1 MALKFGTS
9 GVRGL
14 VLDMSDAECYL
25 YTKSFVQYVKKK
37 CIVTPKVVALAG
49 DYRSSTTWIK
59 DAVAYAIYSEG
70 LRVSDCGTI
79 ATPAVTA
86 YGINLGI
93 PSIMV
98 TGSHITADRNG
109 IKFNMPWGE
118 ILKDDE
124 AEIFKGYNSLR
135 HEEELLQLKDSSI
148 FRNGGAFK
156 RNIPIEKEEV
166 HEAVARLYEERFI
179 SFFPQDVLS
188 GLKVVFYE
196 HSTVSRDIGPKILR
210 ALGAEVICVKRSDV
224 FVAVDTEAIDNPNE
238 LANWV
243 LEHKADALVS
253 ADGDG
258 DRALVVDEK
267 GQIVQGDII
276 GTLAAEYLQADS
288 ISIPVSCNTA
298 LEKCGKFKHIR
309 RTKIGSPFVIESMYA
324 AVNEGKKRVVGFEAN
339 GGFLTGTAF
348 THPDTGH
355 TMKALP
361 TRDAMLPIIAF
372 LSLCRKTG
380 KTASDLIETLPQRF
394 TYSGLLR
401 EFPQQTAREFL
412 GRFTEKGFAEK
423 LLNSSF
429 GEISSIDFS
438 DGVRITF
445 VEEDIVHL
453 RPSGNAPE
461 FRCYTESSSKKR
473 AIDNFNTAIEIV
485 RLWKEKHV

>member
-37 CIVTPKVVALAG
+37 CIVTPKVIALAG
-49 DYRSSTTWIK
+49 DYRSSTPWIK
-59 DAVAYAIYSEG
+59 DAAAYGIYSEG
-70 LRVSDCGTI
+70 LRIIDCGVI

-86 YGINLGI
+86 YGISLGI

-124 AEIFKGYNSLR
+124 AEIFKGYTSLR
-135 HEEELLQLKDSSI
+135 HEEELLQQRDSSI
-148 FRNGGAFK
+148 FRNGGCFK
-156 RNIPIEKEEV
+156 HSISTEKEDV
-166 HEAVARLYEERFI
+166 HAAAVKLYEDRFT
-179 SFFPQDVLS
+179 SFFPTDVLS

-196 HSTVSRDIGPKILR
+196 HSTVTRNTGPKILR
-210 ALGAEVICVKRSDV
+210 ALGAEVICLKRSDI
-224 FVAVDTEAIDNPNE
+224 FIALDTEAIENPNE
-238 LANWV
+238 LTDWV
-243 LEHKADALVS
+243 LEQKADALVT

-267 GQIVQGDII
+267 GQIVKGDILGI
-276 GTLAAEYLQADS
+276 LAAEYLQADS
-288 ISIPVSCNTA
+288 ISVPVSCNTA
-298 LEKCGKFKHIR
+298 LEKCGKFQHIR
-309 RTKIGSPFVIESMYA
+309 RTKIGSPYVIESMYS
-324 AVNEGKKRVVGFEAN
+324 AVNKGKKRVVGFEAN
-339 GGFLTGTAF
+339 GGFLTGTDI
-348 THPDTGH
+348 THPDNGH
-355 TMKALP
+355 TIKALP

-380 KTASDLIETLPQRF
+380 KTASELVETLPQRF

-401 EFPQQTAREFL
+401 EFPQEKAKEFL
-412 GRFTEKGFAEK
+412 GHFTEKGFADN
-423 LLNSSF
+423 LLGSSF
-429 GEISSIDFS
+429 GRVSSIDFT
-438 DGVRITF
+438 DGVRISF
-445 VEEDIVHL
+445 ANEDIVHL

-461 FRCYTESSSKKR
+461 FRCYTESSLNKR
-473 AIDNFNTAIEIV
+473 AMDNFNTAIEIV
-485 RLWKEKHV
+485 RAWKEKHV